1 MMVDMFLNFHINY
14 SSFLLAILLFDFY
27 LVHSECGAYLE
38 VDSVWFMVTTL
49 SCFYLFAVYS

>member
-27 LVHSECGAYLE
+27 LVNSECGAYLE